1 MTDTNILNPL
11 PNKKSLLGRNKKPT
25 IKQVRA
31 LQYISQGMSKRQAMI
46 KAGYSKSSADA
57 PGQMLMKRE
66 GTKQLLDSFK
76 LDLIRAG
83 LTGEHWANKIF
94 EWSEATKI
102 DHSSTGPDLDVPDYD
117 TQIKG
122 FDRWHKVMA
131 PEGQTSGVKRK
142 LTIEE
147 FIGDASK

>member
-1 MTDTNILNPL
+1 MNELTPV
-11 PNKKSLLGRNKKPT
+11 KKSLLGRNKKPT
-25 IKQVRA
+25 MKQVRA

-46 KAGYSKSSADA
+46 KAGYAESSASA
-57 PGQMLMKRE
+57 PGNMLMKRA
-66 GTKQLLDSFK
+66 GVKQLLDSFK

-83 LTGEHWANKIF
+83 LTGEHWANKIL
-94 EWSEATKI
+94 EWSDATKI
-102 DHSSTGPDLDVPDYD
+102 DHSQTGPDLNVPDYD

-131 PEGQTSGVKRK
+131 PESEPSGIKRK

-147 FIGDASK
+147 FIGGDNAPK